1 VISSVTLVV
10 HHERDEAARLAAQAV
25 AQLARHGVRVV
36 MPIDDARCA
45 GLGELGADDSTCARS
60 ELAVSLGGDGTM
72 LRTVALVAE
81 AGVPILGV
89 NVGLLGYLTEVEPSG
104 ATAAIDQVLAGQHRI
119 DERMMLETVV
129 TRSGARVARAVGLN
143 EMVVEKREAGH
154 MVRLL
159 PTINGSPFTP
169 YAADGLIVA
178 TPTGSTAYAMS
189 ARGPI
194 LSPRLRALV
203 VTPVSPHMLFDRS
216 LVLDPDETI
225 SITLEGH
232 RPATVSVDGHHVC
245 DLEPGDEVRCMPAAR
260 AARLVRFGQIEFHQR
275 LKAKFKL
282 ADR

>member
-1 VISSVTLVV
+1 VISSVTVVV
-10 HHERDEAARLAAQAV
+10 HHERAEAARLAAA
-25 AQLARHGVRVV
+25 AHTQLAGHGVTVV
-36 MPIDDARCA
+36 MPADDARAA
-45 GLGELGADDSTCARS
+45 GLSELGVDDATCARS
-60 ELAVSLGGDGTM
+60 DLAVSLGGDGTM

-89 NVGLLGYLTEVEPSG
+89 NVGLLGYLTEVEPTG
-104 ATAAIDQVLAGQHRI
+104 ATAAIDDVLAGRHHI

-129 TRSGARVARAVGLN
+129 SRRGGVIARAVGLN
-143 EMVVEKREAGH
+143 EMVVEKREPGH
-154 MVRLL
+154 TVRLL

-203 VTPVSPHMLFDRS
+203 MTPVSPHMLFDRS

-232 RPATVSVDGHHVC
+232 RPATVSVDGHHVA
-245 DLEPGDEVRCMPAAR
+245 DLEPGDDIVCRPAASP
-260 AARLVRFGQIEFHQR
+260 ARLVRFGQIEFHQR

-282 ADR
+282 VDR